1 MNFYGSYN
9 PWPWQT
15 NDIDYLGFLMVPIDE
30 MTVVV
35 FPDALVDIEMTGGLT
50 DVVVITLGF
59 EPETLLGWA
68 SHFDFLFNR
77 SPE

>member
-1 MNFYGSYN
+1 
-9 PWPWQT
+9 
-15 NDIDYLGFLMVPIDE
+15 MVPIDE

-35 FPDALVDIEMTGGLT
+35 FPDALVDIEMTGGFT
-50 DVVVITLGF
+50 EVVVITLGL

-68 SHFDFLFNR
+68 SHFDFLFNS